1 MIDIH
6 SHILPSVDDGAES
19 LELSLKMAQ
28 VAVADGVTD
37 MIVTPH
43 CNIPKIFDN
52 YESATLLEYF
62 NMLKSQLRKNDIPLN
77 LYRGMEVYATEKI
90 FDLYTTE
97 RIITLNDSR
106 YLLVEFNFDEN
117 PDWVLYCLEQLL
129 DLGVTPIVA
138 HPERYNFVN
147 DFPNMPFHWTK
158 MGCLSQINRGS
169 LMEKF
174 GKDAMRL
181 AVAMIDKNL
190 AHFVASD
197 AHSFDRR
204 SPMLSIGYAIIEKN
218 WSKEMAEKLLIKN
231 PRAVIEDRKII
242 IDEPK
247 PIV

>member
-6 SHILPSVDDGAES
+6 IHILPSIDDGAES
-19 LELSLKMAQ
+19 LESALKMAEI
-28 VAVADGVTD
+28 AAADGVTD

-43 CNIPKIFDN
+43 CNIPGIFDN
-52 YESATLLEYF
+52 YDSLTLLDYF
-62 NMLKSQLRKNDIPLN
+62 NMFKNQLKKNDIPLN
-77 LYRGMEVYATEKI
+77 LYRGMEVYATEEI
-90 FDLYTTE
+90 FDLYITE

-117 PDWVLYCLEQLL
+117 PDWVMYCLENLI

-138 HPERYNFVN
+138 HPERYNFIN
-147 DFPNMPFHWTK
+147 DFPNMVYQWTQ

-169 LMEKF
+169 LMGKF

-197 AHSFDRR
+197 AHSSERR
-204 SPMLSIGYAIIEKN
+204 TPMLSFAYKLIEKN
-218 WSKEMAEKLLIKN
+218 WSKEKAEKLFIKN
-231 PRAVIEDRKII
+231 PRAVIENRTII
-242 IDEPK
+242 TDTPQ
-247 PIV
+247 PIA